1 MSKVPCGPCDQS
13 ALNAKAHLQQQR
25 ANNAPAPL
33 RASSAGL
40 EVLNGKKTQ
49 AALETPEAETHTV
62 ETPEVE
68 THKDVSTPEEQPQ
81 LEAVADEAVAEEVVP
96 TQPKRTTR
104 TKASV
109 TTTVES

>member
-1 MSKVPCGPCDQS
+1 MSCTSCKQS
-13 ALNAKAHLQQQR
+13 ALNAKAHIQQQR
-25 ANNAPAPL
+25 ANNAPVPL

-49 AALETPEAETHTV
+49 AALETPEV
-62 ETPEVE
+62 ETPEVETHKAE

-81 LEAVADEAVAEEVVP
+81 PEVEAVEEVVEEAVP

>member
-1 MSKVPCGPCDQS
+1 MSCTSCDQS

-49 AALETPEAETHTV
+49 AALETPEV
-62 ETPEVE
+62 EAHLVE

-81 LEAVADEAVAEEVVP
+81 PEAVADEAVVEEAAP

-104 TKASV
+104 AKTSV

>member
-1 MSKVPCGPCDQS
+1 MSCTSCKQS
-13 ALNAKAHLQQQR
+13 ALNAKAHIQQQR

-49 AALETPEAETHTV
+49 AALETPEV
-62 ETPEVE
+62 ETP
-68 THKDVSTPEEQPQ
+68 KDVSTPEEQPQ
-81 LEAVADEAVAEEVVP
+81 LEAVVVEEAVEEAVT

>member
-1 MSKVPCGPCDQS
+1 MSKEPCGPCVQD
-13 ALNAKAHLQQQR
+13 ALNAKAHIQQQR

-40 EVLNGKKTQ
+40 EVLTGKKTQ
-49 AALETPEAETHTV
+49 AALETPEG
-62 ETPEVE
+62 E
-68 THKDVSTPEEQPQ
+68 THKDASTPEEQPQ
-81 LEAVADEAVAEEVVP
+81 PEAAAVEEVVEAPVEPVVP
-96 TQPKRTTR
+96 TQPKRSTR

>member
-1 MSKVPCGPCDQS
+1 MSCTSCDQS

-40 EVLNGKKTQ
+40 EVLTGKKTQ
-49 AALETPEAETHTV
+49 EALETPEV

-68 THKDVSTPEEQPQ
+68 THKEEIPKDVSTPEEQPQ
-81 LEAVADEAVAEEVVP
+81 PEAVAVEDVVEEVVP